1 MTNPSSKTSQDPT
14 ASLQGQREGKGPDWY
29 EVIVEIPQGSRNKYE
44 IDHET
49 GAAWLDRH
57 LYSTTVYPTEYGFFP
72 DTLAEDGDPLDAL
85 VLLEDPTFAGCH
97 IRARPVG
104 VLEMNDEAGRDLKV
118 LCVSSGDKRWDSY
131 QDVAD
136 VAEHLL
142 AEIKHFFTVYKDLE
156 PGKRSTVGDWG
167 SRDDAIAAIA
177 DSRRRFAD
185 GH

>member
-1 MTNPSSKTSQDPT
+1 MSDSSAPLSDAPTTSV
-14 ASLQGQREGKGPDWY
+14 QGQREGNGPDWY

-44 IDHET
+44 IDHDN

-85 VLLEDPTFAGCH
+85 VLLDAPTFPGCH
-97 IRARPVG
+97 IRARPIA

-118 LCVSSGDKRWDSY
+118 LCVSSGDKRWDCY
-131 QDVAD
+131 QDVSD
-136 VAEHLL
+136 VADHML

-156 PGKRSTVGDWG
+156 PGKRSQVGDWG
-167 SRDDAIAAIA
+167 AREVAIAAIA
-177 DSRRRFAD
+177 DARIRFTTE
-185 GH
+185 G